1 MCAVGVALA
10 VVFAILP
17 VSARF
22 ADDPLLRLR
31 QLDPELSPPTA
42 SAVCGSPV
50 RNLNPEP
57 TGPTLYELARADACQ
72 HAARRRL
79 GVALATGGVIVMIG
93 LLGMTAS
100 SFGSAAFPLPGRKPD
115 GGLLSR

>member
-1 MCAVGVALA
+1 

-50 RNLNPEP
+50 RNLNPTP

-72 HAARRRL
+72 EATRRRL
-79 GVALATGGVIVMIG
+79 GAALATGGVIVMVG
-93 LLGMTAS
+93 LLGATAPRL
-100 SFGSAAFPLPGRKPD
+100 GPGAYELPGRRPE
-115 GGLLSR
+115 GRLLSR